1 MAALFFMVHAIQK
14 SAIVDTQTYA
24 DFKGVQMD
32 FLRERIDNR
41 SNELSSF
48 KEWINFP

>member
-1 MAALFFMVHAIQK
+1 MVHAIQK
-14 SAIVDTQTYA
+14 AAISDTQTYA

-41 SNELSSF
+41 SNALMPF
-48 KEWINFP
+48 KEWINFPE